1 MCSNSFCLQVS
12 MTQTC
17 IQSDKLLV
25 IDLCL
30 MGSVSWWTEMT
41 VVGLKC
47 FVNVQWLPFKF
58 VIAIA
63 NSAELAGCMHKYC
76 LWWFTASCWY
86 FFQYL
91 CACVVNEATHFL
103 HQQDGSNLWP
113 CGLAK
118 LMYGVGWWVFWVLTF
133 VCFTGFIPSCNLKI
147 LELKS
152 NSFHFFAC
160 IIWN

>member
-1 MCSNSFCLQVS
+1 MYTEWQVARYWF
-12 MTQTC
+12 
-17 IQSDKLLV
+17 
-25 IDLCL
+25 
-30 MGSVSWWTEMT
+30 VSHGICVMVNWNDCGW
-41 VVGLKC
+41 LKC